1 MNYDSVLLTII
12 TFGAV
17 IEMIRLAYSFKL
29 WFKKVRTNRKR
40 RKTIQ
45 QKNLKKKIIKL
56 VAND

>member
-12 TFGAV
+12 TVGAV

-29 WFKKVRTNRKR
+29 WLKKAKTNRKR
-40 RKTIQ
+40 RRTIQ